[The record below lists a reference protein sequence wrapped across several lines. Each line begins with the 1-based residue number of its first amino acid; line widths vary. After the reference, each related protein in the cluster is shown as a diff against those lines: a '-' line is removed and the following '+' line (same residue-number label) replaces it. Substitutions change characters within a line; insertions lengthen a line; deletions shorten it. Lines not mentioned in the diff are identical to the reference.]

1 MMIDKK
7 NEPELVYGHAFDHY
21 LVEVWN
27 QRITYPNK
35 DIYAFDDDV
44 KGSFRHLRWLFMFSA
59 CVCTYRFPLF
69 MR

>member
-7 NEPELVYGHAFDHY
+7 NELELIDGHAFDRY

-35 DIYAFDDDV
+35 EKYAFYDDV
-44 KGSFRHLRWLFMFSA
+44 KDLLDIKNIIQILFQPLHL
-59 CVCTYRFPLF
+59 
-69 MR
+69 